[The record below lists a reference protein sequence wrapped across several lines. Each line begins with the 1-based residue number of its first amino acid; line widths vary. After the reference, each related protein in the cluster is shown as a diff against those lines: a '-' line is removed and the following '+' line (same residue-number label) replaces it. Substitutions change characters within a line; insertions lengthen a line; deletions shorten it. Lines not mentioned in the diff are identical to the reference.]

1 MDLVVEEEVEEPL
14 TMTIN
19 LGELPLVEEVVED
32 AEYHL
37 AVVVAVVLVD
47 QVDQVDQVLIV

>member
-1 MDLVVEEEVEEPL
+1 MEEEVEEPL